1 VNVMFF
7 LAAIAV
13 IVLGVWGYFVPA
25 IVRINYFSTTQVGI
39 VILVLLTATPL
50 MGAVIKSAKTTK
62 EMKWGVMPLKS
73 QYALVLN
80 ATVVI
85 LLMTLMGYARSASRQ
100 YWHIFGVM
108 RDTSPYAYSPALGY
122 AGAFMSLNAFIFL
135 MFVSFIFWVASMGT
149 KEQPGSD
156 KPVRKSAAAHSH

>member
-1 VNVMFF
+1 
-7 LAAIAV
+7 LAV

-50 MGAVIKSAKTTK
+50 IGAVVKSAKTTK
-62 EMKWGVMPLKS
+62 EMKWGVMPPKS

-80 ATVVI
+80 ATTVI

-108 RDTSPYAYSPALGY
+108 RDTSPYAFSPALGY
-122 AGAFMSLNAFIFL
+122 AGAFMSMNAFIFL
-135 MFVSFIFWVASMGT
+135 MFVSFIFWVASMGS
-149 KEQPGSD
+149 KDHDSPE
-156 KPVRKSAAAHSH
+156 KPARKAAGAH